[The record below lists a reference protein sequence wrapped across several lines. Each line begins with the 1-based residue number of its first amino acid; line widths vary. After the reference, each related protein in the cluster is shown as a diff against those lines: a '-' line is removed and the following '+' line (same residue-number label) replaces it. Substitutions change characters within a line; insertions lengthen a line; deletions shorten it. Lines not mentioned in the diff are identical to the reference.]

1 METLETMG
9 VGLVVDGFGSGSLGL
24 RYLQALHV
32 RTLKIDGSY
41 LKDVSGPDG
50 QRIARAM
57 IAMSQALGLDVVL
70 AGVESVEQ
78 AAFLQGERG
87 VHGQGYYLARPL
99 PAKDVAAFLRGEA
112 HMQLTNSAAG

>member
-1 METLETMG
+1 M
-9 VGLVVDGFGSGSLGL
+9 
-24 RYLQALHV
+24 